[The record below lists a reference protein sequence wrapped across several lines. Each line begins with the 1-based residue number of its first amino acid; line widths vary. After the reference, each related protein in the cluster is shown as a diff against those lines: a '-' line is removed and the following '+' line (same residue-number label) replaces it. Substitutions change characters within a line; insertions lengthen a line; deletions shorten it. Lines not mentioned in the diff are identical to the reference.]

1 MKKKTLAIL
10 ISALMIGSALA
21 GCGSSNG
28 SADST
33 NSTDGSGDAAAA
45 KVAYLTPSLDV
56 PFWRYVRHG
65 VEDELA
71 KNGIECVTY
80 DSKDDAN
87 TQMSNAQDAIT
98 KQVDAIVISPTDS
111 ASCASVL
118 SLAQESDVPVVIC
131 DIGTDSG
138 EYLSFISTDNEAG
151 GKAIGEYIASQ
162 LEAGTEVAQIT
173 LNQARING
181 VLRKDGFDAGI
192 AENNL
197 VDVDFK
203 QMEKVNRSEGET
215 YAQDLITAH
224 PNLGAIFCHSEDPA
238 MGAASALEAAGRTD
252 VLIAAFDC
260 SPEIV
265 EGIRNGSIAG
275 TSAQQPVLMGR
286 NAAQAIVDH
295 LAGKEVEKEITM
307 DTMLVTKDNIDD
319 VYDTLVEVA
328 LDDGEAK

>member
-10 ISALMIGSALA
+10 LSALMIGSALA

-138 EYLSFISTDNEAG
+138 EYLSS
-151 GKAIGEYIASQ
+151 S
-162 LEAGTEVAQIT
+162 
-173 LNQARING
+173 ARITKPAARPSASTSPLSWRP
-181 VLRKDGFDAGI
+181 VR
-192 AENNL
+192 
-197 VDVDFK
+197 
-203 QMEKVNRSEGET
+203 RSHRS
-215 YAQDLITAH
+215 L
-224 PNLGAIFCHSEDPA
+224 
-238 MGAASALEAAGRTD
+238 
-252 VLIAAFDC
+252 
-260 SPEIV
+260 
-265 EGIRNGSIAG
+265 
-275 TSAQQPVLMGR
+275 
-286 NAAQAIVDH
+286 
-295 LAGKEVEKEITM
+295 
-307 DTMLVTKDNIDD
+307 
-319 VYDTLVEVA
+319 
-328 LDDGEAK
+328 